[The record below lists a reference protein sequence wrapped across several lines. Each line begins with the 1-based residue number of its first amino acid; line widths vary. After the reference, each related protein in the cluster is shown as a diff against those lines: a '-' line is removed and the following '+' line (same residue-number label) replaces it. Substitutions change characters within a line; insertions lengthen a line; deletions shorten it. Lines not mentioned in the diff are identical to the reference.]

1 MNRLSAVLLSS
12 TLLAGAAGCR
22 NENAAAAPAD
32 PPPPAVTFVAL
43 TPEQVAVTGEW
54 IATLDGNVNAQIR
67 PQVSGYLIRRAY
79 QEGAFV
85 RKGELLFEIDRR
97 PFEAVLAQARAR
109 LDESQAQ
116 LAKTERDLA
125 RDKPLAEQR
134 AIAQNQLDNDV
145 SAHDAARAAVSS
157 AKAAVESAEL
167 NLGFTRVTSL
177 TDGVAAIAS
186 AQIGD
191 LVGPTTLLTTVS
203 QLNPIKAYF
212 PLSEQEYLGIAG
224 QVATPAST
232 ARLWQSSGGL
242 TLVLAD
248 GSTYPQRG
256 TVLAV
261 DREVDP
267 KMGTIRVSALFPNPG
282 NVLRPGQYGRVRA
295 QTAVR
300 QEVVL
305 VPQRAVT
312 ELQSGHQVRVSD
324 ARQPRHHPHGRSRP
338 ADWQPLDRRERA
350 EGGGP
355 RCPRRPLTQGRHG
368 REAAARIHA
377 TRGALTCPASSS
389 GVPSSLLS
397 SPSSPCSVAWWP

>member
-1 MNRLSAVLLSS
+1 MNTLIRLLLSGAVLASAS
-12 TLLAGAAGCR
+12 GCR

-32 PPPPAVTFVAL
+32 PPPPTVTFVAL
-43 TPEQVAVTGEW
+43 APEEVAITGEW

-67 PQVSGYLIRRAY
+67 PQVSGYLVRRAY
-79 QEGAFV
+79 GEGASV

-97 PFEAVLAQARAR
+97 PFEAALAQARAR

-116 LAKTERDLA
+116 LGKAERDLA

-134 AIAQNQLDNDV
+134 AIAQSQLDNDV
-145 SAHDAARAAVSS
+145 SAHDAAKAAVSS
-157 AKAAVESAEL
+157 ARAAVEAAEL

-177 TDGVAAIAS
+177 IDGVAAIAS

-212 PLSEQEYLGIAG
+212 PLSEQEYLGIAD
-224 QVATPAST
+224 QVATPASA

-242 TLVLAD
+242 TLLLAD
-248 GSTYPQRG
+248 GSTYPQHG

-267 KMGTIRVSALFPNPG
+267 KMGTIRLSALFPNPG

-295 QTAVR
+295 QTATR
-300 QEVVL
+300 QQVVL
-305 VPQRAVT
+305 VPQRAVA
-312 ELQSGHQVRVSD
+312 ELQSGYQVRVLTPDNHATIRNVDLGQRIGSRWIVEKGLKAGDRVVLD
-324 ARQPRHHPHGRSRP
+324 APSLKDGTLVNPQ
-338 ADWQPLDRRERA
+338 
-350 EGGGP
+350 
-355 RCPRRPLTQGRHG
+355 
-368 REAAARIHA
+368 AAATKPEGH
-377 TRGALTCPASSS
+377 
-389 GVPSSLLS
+389 
-397 SPSSPCSVAWWP
+397 

>member
-109 LDESQAQ
+109 MDESQAQ

-267 KMGTIRVSALFPNPG
+267 KMGTIRISALFPNPG

-312 ELQSGHQVRVSD
+312 ELQSGHQVRV
-324 ARQPRHHPHGRSRP
+324 
-338 ADWQPLDRRERA
+338 
-350 EGGGP
+350 
-355 RCPRRPLTQGRHG
+355 LTPDN
-368 REAAARIHA
+368 HA
-377 TRGALTCPASSS
+377 TIRTVDLGQRIGNRWIVEKGLKAGDRVVLDAPSLKDGTIVKPQPASTRPE
-389 GVPSSLLS
+389 GL
-397 SPSSPCSVAWWP
+397 

>member
-1 MNRLSAVLLSS
+1 MKRLLVVLLS
-12 TLLAGAAGCR
+12 GAFLVSVAGCR
-22 NENAAAAPAD
+22 NENASAAPAD
-32 PPPPAVTFVAL
+32 PPPPTVTYVAL
-43 TPEQVAVTGEW
+43 ALEQVAVTGEW

-67 PQVSGYLIRRAY
+67 PQVSGYLLRRAY
-79 QEGAFV
+79 REGAFV
-85 RKGELLFEIDRR
+85 RTGELLFEIDRR
-97 PFEAVLAQARAR
+97 PFDAALAQTRAR
-109 LDESQAQ
+109 LAESQAQ
-116 LAKTERDLA
+116 LAKAERDLA

-134 AIAQNQLDNDV
+134 AIAQSQLDNDV
-145 SAHDAARAAVSS
+145 SAHDAAKAAVSS
-157 AKAAVESAEL
+157 ATAAVESAEL

-177 TDGVAAIAS
+177 IDGVAAIAV

-212 PLSEQEYLGIAG
+212 PLSEQEYLAIAD

-248 GSTYPQRG
+248 GKTYPQRG

-267 KMGTIRVSALFPNPG
+267 KMGTIRISALFPNPG

-300 QEVVL
+300 QQVVL
-305 VPQRAVT
+305 VPQRAVS
-312 ELQSGHQVRVSD
+312 ELQSGYQVRVLTPD
-324 ARQPRHHPHGRSRP
+324 DHAAVRTIQ
-338 ADWQPLDRRERA
+338 L
-350 EGGGP
+350 GP
-355 RCPRRPLTQGRHG
+355 RVGNRWVVENGLKAGDRVVLDAPSLKDGTLVKPQPAAGP
-368 REAAARIHA
+368 EAH
-377 TRGALTCPASSS
+377 
-389 GVPSSLLS
+389 
-397 SPSSPCSVAWWP
+397 